1 MLGWIK
7 KRCRRRSDPVGDRLK
22 YDEEMTQGKQGV
34 SDCPVYFTIETAV
47 TCPGSINIDDHVYEE
62 INNSETNDASYDI
75 LREISSLTKRMEDE
89 FGCKEQICP
98 LCRCKH
104 EQFCACVDPDKAAT
118 IPAIYELGTN
128 PFYQKERRRSHAYY
142 AANRPLPNLPRESPI
157 KSDTMSD
164 DDSSGFYESVG
175 SDSDGSSDNQD
186 YGYNLNGLN
195 FHKNNVLP
203 NGDDDDEN
211 DYEEID
217 IKPKITQKRRHSL
230 SSFPEIK
237 SPRNIFQ
244 NTVKGKEPCLS
255 TTTRRGPLFKPHR
268 KKSRLS
274 ALTLRRLSSKLD
286 I

>member
-22 YDEEMTQGKQGV
+22 YDEEMTQGKQGM

-47 TCPGSINIDDHVYEE
+47 TSPETINIDDHVYEE
-62 INNSETNDASYDI
+62 IDDSEKNDASYDV
-75 LREISSLTKRMEDE
+75 LREISSLTKRMADE
-89 FGCKEQICP
+89 YGCKEQICL

-104 EQFCACVDPDKAAT
+104 EQLCACVHPDKAAT

-128 PFYQKERRRSHAYY
+128 PFYQKERRNSHAYY
-142 AANRPLPNLPRESPI
+142 AANRPLPNLPRKSPMN
-157 KSDTMSD
+157 SDTKSD

-195 FHKNNVLP
+195 FHKNDVLP
-203 NGDDDDEN
+203 NDDDEN

-244 NTVKGKEPCLS
+244 NAVKGQEPRLS

-268 KKSRLS
+268 KKGRLS
-274 ALTLRRLSSKLD
+274 VLTLRRLSSKLD

>member
-7 KRCRRRSDPVGDRLK
+7 KRCRRRSDPLGDRLK
-22 YDEEMTQGKQGV
+22 HGDEITQGKQGV

-47 TCPGSINIDDHVYEE
+47 TCPGSINTDDHVYEE
-62 INNSETNDASYDI
+62 IDDSEKDDASYDV
-75 LREISSLTKRMEDE
+75 LREISSLTKRMADE
-89 FGCKEQICP
+89 FGCKEQIC
-98 LCRCKH
+98 LLSRCKL
-104 EQFCACVDPDKAAT
+104 EQFCACVDHDKAAT
-118 IPAIYELGTN
+118 IPAIYELGAN
-128 PFYQKERRRSHAYY
+128 PLYQKERRNSHAYF
-142 AANRPLPNLPRESPI
+142 AANRPLPNLPRESPM
-157 KSDTMSD
+157 KSDTVSD

-195 FHKNNVLP
+195 FHKNDVLS
-203 NGDDDDEN
+203 NGDDDEN

-230 SSFPEIK
+230 SSFPQIN

-244 NTVKGKEPCLS
+244 IAVKGKEPCLS
-255 TTTRRGPLFKPHR
+255 TTTRRGHLFKPHR

-274 ALTLRRLSSKLD
+274 VLTLRRLSSKLD